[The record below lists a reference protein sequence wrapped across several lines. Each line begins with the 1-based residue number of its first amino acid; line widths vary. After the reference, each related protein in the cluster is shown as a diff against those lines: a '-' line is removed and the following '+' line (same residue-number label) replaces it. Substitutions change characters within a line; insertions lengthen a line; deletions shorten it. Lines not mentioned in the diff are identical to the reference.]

1 MFWLFI
7 PPSFL
12 GSRRRIPMLG
22 QPTPSSKGVFCTFW
36 DKHGLMWVSQTGSK
50 SKPWQ
55 RSLIIFMQGI
65 LLFVYQN
72 TIFSCK
78 LWTIGHC
85 ASLYYRRVAAL
96 IGNANNWNQ
105 TIWCESF
112 QNDFIRHIPKYLYLY
127 NHTCESWLLS
137 SNPLCDSPGIFEHR
151 RPCQWRS
158 GHLKQIGSEPCGCQD
173 TKVRNDQLLW
183 THNLISMDFLI

>member
-1 MFWLFI
+1 MFAFQ
-7 PPSFL
+7 
-12 GSRRRIPMLG
+12 GSCRRIPMLG

-96 IGNANNWNQ
+96 IGNANDWNQ

-112 QNDFIRHIPKYLYLY
+112 QNDFIRHIPKYLYIQPHLWIMTPFFKPPLWFARHLWAPETMSMEVRTPEANRKRTVWVSRY
-127 NHTCESWLLS
+127 KS
-137 SNPLCDSPGIFEHR
+137 S
-151 RPCQWRS
+151 
-158 GHLKQIGSEPCGCQD
+158 
-173 TKVRNDQLLW
+173 
-183 THNLISMDFLI
+183 